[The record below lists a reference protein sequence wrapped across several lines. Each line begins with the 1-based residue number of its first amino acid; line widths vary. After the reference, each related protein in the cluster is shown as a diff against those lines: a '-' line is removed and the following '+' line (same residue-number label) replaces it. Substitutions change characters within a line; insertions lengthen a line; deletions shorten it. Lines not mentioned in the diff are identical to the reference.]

1 MSSVFVP
8 PDIQTVTNAA
18 AAALASENICAQI
31 AAGLSSSPY
40 AYMLDGVSPAAIMSA
55 PKGLF
60 TLNGAQVPLSSLLSF
75 SSGQKYT
82 VGPDGNYMLNA
93 ANGPAWDWSSG
104 RRRLLIEG
112 IGSQN
117 YWLHPEDATLWYGV
131 AGSPNIGTPVSAA
144 NGLLGLFNL
153 VTITASGEYGGPAA
167 GQGLTTSPG
176 DVLTFTIA
184 MQGTADLT
192 THDIGMYDTNNAWGL
207 SANSVASILSGPGA
221 VTRNNGALF
230 SVSGLQIGV
239 TTFVRITRT
248 FVSGDGAGTPLTYP
262 RSASNI
268 AAAGQTYK
276 WGMPQFERGYGSSY
290 IPNNSA
296 RPADIV
302 TAASGLLAL
311 LTGANATLVIRG
323 KRLGANPASS
333 VDPLIGS
340 TNRIASVEAGLYNAF
355 AVSAAIDVLSAAPTA
370 TPISDVGVA
379 VSWTAGQRKMAVNG
393 GAVAKDNFALFSA
406 SDSGLQLFRGA
417 DGYANGYLDEL
428 SLWPIYASDAGLGAH
443 ARVYA

>member
-112 IGSQN
+112 IGATN
-117 YWLHPEDATLWYGV
+117 YWLNSENG
-131 AGSPNIGTPVSAA
+131 AA
-144 NGLLGLFNL
+144 WGGITNC
-153 VTITASGEYGGPAA
+153 TASVSSNALFGSLA
-167 GQGLTTSPG
+167 LTTMTQTASNAQTSFDSGTWVPVVSG
-176 DVLTFTIA
+176 DHMSFTVA
-184 MQGTADLT
+184 LLAVGSKTTAAVGIFGSVGIWGVDGDT
-192 THDIGMYDTNNAWGL
+192 TTA
-207 SANSVASILSGPGA
+207 VLSGPCSISRIPG
-221 VTRNNGALF
+221 GLF
-230 SVSGLQIGV
+230 SVTGLS
-239 TTFVRITRT
+239 TTIPTIVRITRSFT
-248 FVSGDGAGTPLTYP
+248 TSENAIGVVYLEIDATGTAGNQLKIG
-262 RSASNI
+262 R
-268 AAAGQTYK
+268 
-276 WGMPQFERGYGSSY
+276 PQFEKGYGSSY
-290 IPNNSA
+290 IPCGASPTA
-296 RPADIV
+296 HPADIV

-340 TNRIASVEAGLYNAF
+340 TNRSASVEAGLYNAF

>member
-93 ANGPAWDWSSG
+93 ANGPAWDWSTG
-104 RRRLLIEG
+104 RRRLLIEA
-112 IGSQN
+112 IGATN
-117 YWLHPEDATLWYGV
+117 YWTNSENASAWYYLANCSETTTAGALLGLLALTTLT
-131 AGSPNIGTPVSAA
+131 STSTSPVSAWSPYVSA
-144 NGLLGLFNL
+144 
-153 VTITASGEYGGPAA
+153 TP
-167 GQGLTTSPG
+167 GQVMS
-176 DVLTFTIA
+176 FTGA
-184 MQGTADLT
+184 FLAGTAPVQQ
-192 THDIGMYDTNNAWGL
+192 IGVYGSTSQDWGAPG
-207 SANSVASILSGPGA
+207 SGVATVLSGPGTVTA
-221 VTRNNGALF
+221 VVGSLF
-230 SVSGLQIGV
+230 TVSGLSNTVPTIIRV
-239 TTFVRITRT
+239 TRT
-248 FVSGDGAGTPLTYP
+248 AATSEGLAGVF
-262 RSASNI
+262 RSEPTAS
-268 AAAGQTYK
+268 GQTIRV
-276 WGMPQFERGYGSSY
+276 GIPQFEFWYGSSY
-290 IPNNSA
+290 IPCGASPTA

-311 LTGANATLVIRG
+311 LTGADATLVIRG
-323 KRLGANPASS
+323 KRLGSNPASS

-340 TNRIASVEAGLYNAF
+340 TNRSASVEAGLYNAF